1 MVYQQHGG
9 SKVANDG
16 SDAVIRKKH
25 IPTCFTERQ
34 LAQLRDTA
42 IRLRKLNRNALSL
55 LQHITFWRL
64 SDKQFID
71 TRESLEL
78 TVTLMSSA
86 LRRRQQLVTTGRE
99 QEPSVIRL
107 IFRTMGADE
116 VAPLDDKPEDIPEP
130 LRFDRAWED
139 ELDSLLEIVHKAE
152 GVIEGSPRRG
162 SAKELVAA
170 LARLTNLVLK
180 QQQHLEELVPEKTP
194 DIEVKYER
202 HGSDDA
208 IGRGDGTHAATRRNG
223 GVQ

>member
-1 MVYQQHGG
+1 MVYPATASRPGQRRG
-9 SKVANDG
+9 AT
-16 SDAVIRKKH
+16 VIRKKKR
-25 IPTCFTERQ
+25 IPTWFSERQ
-34 LAQLRDTA
+34 LAQLRETA
-42 IRLRKLNRNALSL
+42 IRLRQLNRKALSL
-55 LQHITFWRL
+55 LEHITFWRL

-71 TRESLEL
+71 ARESLEL

-170 LARLTNLVLK
+170 LA
-180 QQQHLEELVPEKTP
+180 
-194 DIEVKYER
+194 
-202 HGSDDA
+202 
-208 IGRGDGTHAATRRNG
+208 
-223 GVQ
+223 

>member
-1 MVYQQHGG
+1 M
-9 SKVANDG
+9 
-16 SDAVIRKKH
+16 IRKKH

-71 TRESLEL
+71 ARESLEL

-86 LRRRQQLVTTGRE
+86 LRRRQQLVSSGRE
-99 QEPSVIRL
+99 QKPSRIRVI
-107 IFRTMGADE
+107 IGDMGSDEAD
-116 VAPLDDKPEDIPEP
+116 PLDDEPVNIPEP
-130 LRFDRAWED
+130 LRPDRTWDD
-139 ELDSLLEIVHKAE
+139 ELESLLEIVHKAE
-152 GVIEGSPRRG
+152 GVIEGNPRRG
-162 SAKELVAA
+162 SAKELIAA
-170 LARLTNLVLK
+170 MARLTNLVLK
-180 QQQHLEELVPEKTP
+180 QHRHLQELVPEKIP
-194 DIEVKYER
+194 QIEVIVEG

-208 IGRGDGTHAATRRNG
+208 SGGGVGTHVATRRNG